1 MSRVQVL
8 VDQLQL
14 KAIEEEE
21 KYNQTAVLP
30 ISAYYKLCGLAEYL
44 RIPRNRLAGMLLT
57 ASLDEAIDTLPN
69 EEREFGGPHD
79 AVFGTAADYV
89 RHLAARERSMQ
100 QMAEEHYAKE
110 DAKKVSK

>member
-14 KAIEEEE
+14 KAVEEEE

-30 ISAYYKLCGLAEYL
+30 ISAYYKLCGLADYL

-57 ASLDEAIDTLPN
+57 ASLDEAIDALPPL
-69 EEREFGGPHD
+69 EQEFRISPHE
-79 AVFGTAADYV
+79 VYFGTAADYV
-89 RHLAARERSMQ
+89 RNLAAQERSTQ
-100 QMAEEHYAKE
+100 EFAEEHLAKE
-110 DAKKVSK
+110 AKKKG